1 MWIVYGGA
9 FNPPTKAHL
18 CFATRIL
25 QEPEVEKLIFMPVGD
40 RYDKP
45 ELIAAKHRLAMC
57 RLMAQHDEHF
67 EVSSLE
73 SDSQAQFGTYYSLMS
88 LQKLNPNRQF
98 AFLTGA
104 DNFSYLTKWVE
115 AERLLENFQ
124 IWVMPRL
131 GFDCAAL
138 LQQEPLLQK
147 NQSHLRFLNFLPLLD
162 ISATE
167 IRRQIANGAKRV
179 DALEEVV
186 MAYIKTHELYGAKL

>member
-45 ELIAAKHRLAMC
+45 ELIAAEHRLAMC
-57 RLMAQHDEHF
+57 RLMAMYDERF

-73 SDSQAQFGTYYSLMS
+73 SDSRVQFGTYHSLMS
-88 LQKLNPNRQF
+88 LQKQHPQQQF

-104 DNFSYLTKWVE
+104 DNFSYLTTWVE
-115 AERLLENFQ
+115 AARLLENFQ
-124 IWVMPRL
+124 IWVMPRP
-131 GFDCAAL
+131 GFDSSAL

-147 NQSHLRFLNFLPLLD
+147 NQSHLRFLHFLPLLD

-167 IRRQIANGAKRV
+167 IRQQIAAGAGRV
-179 DALEEVV
+179 DALDDVV